1 MKVKFKSTYAG
12 VTEDF
17 LAGQVYDV
25 DKAFAERLLNA
36 GEAELVAEKTEQVK
50 TAVKKV

>member
-1 MKVKFKSTYAG
+1 MKVRFNVTFAG
-12 VTEDF
+12 VREEY

-36 GEAELVAEKTEQVK
+36 GEAELVQEKTEQVK
-50 TAVKKV
+50 TATKKV

>member
-1 MKVKFKSTYAG
+1 MKVKFKATYAG
-12 VTEDF
+12 VSESF
-17 LAGQVYDV
+17 LSGQIYDV

-50 TAVKKV
+50 TATKKV

>member
-1 MKVKFKSTYAG
+1 MKVKFKVTYSG
-12 VTEDF
+12 VAEDF

-36 GEAELVAEKTEQVK
+36 GEAELVQERAEQVK
-50 TAVKKV
+50 TATKKV

>member
-1 MKVKFKSTYAG
+1 MKVKFKVTYSG
-12 VTEDF
+12 VAEDF

-36 GEAELVAEKTEQVK
+36 GEAELVQEKAEQVK
-50 TAVKKV
+50 IATKRV